1 MAIFLVRHG
10 ETAWNA
16 ARIVQTPDVPLSE
29 RGLAQAE
36 ALGRRL
42 ERHGVTT
49 IASSDLRRAV
59 MTSECI
65 RGFTGAPIVQW
76 PELQERNFG
85 DIRGTS
91 YAELGFDILA
101 PHYEPPGGEAWQ
113 TFHERVATV
122 WPRIVE
128 LASATDGNLAVV
140 THGLV
145 CHSLAL
151 HQLAVP
157 DKGTSAL
164 RWGNASLT
172 IIESNAP
179 WKVTLL
185 NCTAH
190 LDG

>member
-1 MAIFLVRHG
+1 MAIFLIRHG

-42 ERHGVTT
+42 EKDGVTT

-59 MTSECI
+59 MTAERI
-65 RGFTGAPIVQW
+65 RRFTRAPIVQW
-76 PELQERNFG
+76 AELQERDFG

-101 PHYEPPGGEAWQ
+101 PDYEPPGGEPWQ
-113 TFHERVATV
+113 SFHERVATV

-128 LASATDGNLAVV
+128 LASRTDGNLAVV

-151 HQLAVP
+151 HQLAMP
-157 DKGTSAL
+157 DKTTTPL

-172 IIESNAP
+172 IIESQAP
-179 WKVTLL
+179 WKVNLL